1 LFFSSLTTGFTW
13 TPLRGAGLFAFEERC
28 WSVAQNR
35 WLFWVSIADL
45 PIIEILSSCKSWFW
59 RFWKNGYLLGYHYDS
74 FDGDNG
80 LTAYIS
86 YILFKDNIIC
96 TEEKECIYHCVYN
109 GVYNSIR
116 KLTDLDDLPSS
127 FDKKEWQEIF
137 ESIFI
142 LYTIK

>member
-1 LFFSSLTTGFTW
+1 MFIILYNNTHTIIFEVDTNKDNYKNLKPYKFNYLKLGKNHKRTG
-13 TPLRGAGLFAFEERC
+13 
-28 WSVAQNR
+28 
-35 WLFWVSIADL
+35 
-45 PIIEILSSCKSWFW
+45 ILEH
-59 RFWKNGYLLGYHYDS
+59 NGYLLGYHYDS

-116 KLTDLDDLPSS
+116 KSTDLDDLPSS